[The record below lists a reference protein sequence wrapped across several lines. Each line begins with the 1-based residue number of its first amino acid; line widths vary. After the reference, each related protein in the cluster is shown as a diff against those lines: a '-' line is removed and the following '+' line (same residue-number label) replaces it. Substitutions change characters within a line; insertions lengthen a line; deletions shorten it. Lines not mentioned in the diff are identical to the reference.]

1 MVLRVVVEGRS
12 RLEDVDAIEI
22 TLGMDAL
29 IMLKPCQI
37 ELSV

>member
-1 MVLRVVVEGRS
+1 MVLREVEGRS
-12 RLEDVDAIEI
+12 LEDVDAIEI
-22 TLGMDAL
+22 TLGMDAV